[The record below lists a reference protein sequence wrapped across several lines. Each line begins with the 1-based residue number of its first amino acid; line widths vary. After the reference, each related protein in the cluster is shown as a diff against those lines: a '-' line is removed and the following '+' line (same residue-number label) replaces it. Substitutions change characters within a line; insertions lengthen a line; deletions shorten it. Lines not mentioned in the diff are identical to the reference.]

1 VQEADAYKESTKLS
15 AMSAANPDAPTDFIV
30 DSSFPG
36 INSIISD
43 VIPEM
48 INAVAFG
55 DSSVDEV
62 LKNAQAKADEI
73 VANYN

>member
-1 VQEADAYKESTKLS
+1 
-15 AMSAANPDAPTDFIV
+15 MSQANPDAPTDFIV

-48 INAVAFG
+48 INAAAFG
-55 DSSVDEV
+55 DDSVEDI
-62 LKNAQAKADEI
+62 LSKAQTSADAI
-73 VANYN
+73 VDQYN